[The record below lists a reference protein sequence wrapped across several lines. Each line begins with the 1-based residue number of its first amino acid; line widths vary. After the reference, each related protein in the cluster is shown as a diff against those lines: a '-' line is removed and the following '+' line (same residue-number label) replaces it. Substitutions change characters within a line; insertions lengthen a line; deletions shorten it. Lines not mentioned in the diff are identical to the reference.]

1 MIKDL
6 VQRERKNLR
15 QRVRKKA
22 MLNVDENLYNYGRDK
37 NELSSEEYLE
47 LVAMEE
53 DSIWEDYTNKTV
65 SVAALLFL
73 GTWL

>member
-6 VQRERKNLR
+6 VQRQRKNLR

-22 MLNVDENLYNYGRDK
+22 MFNVDENLYNYGRDK
-37 NELSSEEYLE
+37 NELSSDEYLE